1 MRRTKMSVSPSVD
14 VMEPRVLLSHATPL
28 LSKHALSGV
37 VRDVRAIMGTL
48 AKTENT
54 VQASAQLTGLSSR
67 IPSGPEGL
75 APSWQSDI
83 GLYRPHSARSLIT
96 TQRRILSDLYR
107 YVQGGIEG
115 GDPPVTGSGSG
126 GIDGGDPPVTGS
138 GTATSTTPD
147 QGTGGTATPV
157 AAPSLDSV
165 RIQNTTGLA
174 LLVTV
179 RLDVS
184 QFLQPWIT
192 ETIPAQGSSIVP
204 FDFGT
209 ATNAFMTMDVS
220 RADGG
225 QTPPPWTNV
234 SLSQP
239 MSGYNGALF
248 TISLFG
254 PYFNVTD
261 L

>member
-14 VMEPRVLLSHATPL
+14 VMEPRVLPSTAAPL
-28 LSKHALSGV
+28 LSQHAMSGV
-37 VRDVRAIMGTL
+37 VRDVRAIMSTL
-48 AKTENT
+48 AKTKDT
-54 VQASAQLTGLSSR
+54 VQASAHLTRLSSR

-75 APSWQSDI
+75 APSWRSDI
-83 GLYRPHSARSLIT
+83 GLYRPHSARSIIT
-96 TQRRILSDLYR
+96 TQRRILGDLYR
-107 YVQGGIEG
+107 YVQGGVDG
-115 GDPPVTGSGSG
+115 SNPPVTGSSS
-126 GIDGGDPPVTGS
+126 T
-138 GTATSTTPD
+138 TSTSPG
-147 QGTGGTATPV
+147 QGAGGTATPLP
-157 AAPSLDSV
+157 ALSLDSV

-174 LLVTV
+174 LVVTV
-179 RLDVS
+179 HLEVS
-184 QFLQPWIT
+184 QFQQPSIT

-209 ATNAFMTMDVS
+209 ATNAFMTMDMS

-225 QTPPPWTNV
+225 QTPPPFTNL

-254 PYFNVTD
+254 PYFNVTP